1 MKLLFDL
8 FPVILFFASFKFAGA
23 NPQACADALNAFLPG
38 AFDVAQAP
46 ILTATTVAIVAS
58 LVQVLAVFLK
68 GKKPEPML
76 WISLG
81 VILVFGTLTI
91 ALHNE
96 MFIKW
101 KPTILY
107 WIFGAILLYGIATG
121 KNFMTML
128 LKKQLTLP
136 KECWDA
142 TQKIWCVFF
151 AFVGLVNL
159 AVAYL
164 CSTDT
169 WVNFKMFGLLGITFV
184 FTLGFGIWM
193 SKHLPEEKVSG
204 SNNHENA
211 YDCSSFRRFVRT

>member
-8 FPVILFFASFKFAGA
+8 FPVIFFFATFKFAGA
-23 NPQACADALNAFLPG
+23 NPQACADVLSAFLPG
-38 AFDVAQAP
+38 TVDVSQAA
-46 ILTATTVAIVAS
+46 ILTATIAAISAS
-58 LVQVLAVFLK
+58 LVQVLIVFLR

-81 VILVFGTLTI
+81 VILVFGSLTVF
-91 ALHNE
+91 LHNE

-107 WIFGAILLYGIATG
+107 WIFGSILLYGIVTG

-128 LKKQLTLP
+128 LKKQLALP

-151 AFVGLVNL
+151 TLVGLVNL

-169 WVNFKMFGLLGITFV
+169 WVNFKMLGLLGITFV

-193 SKHLPEEKVSG
+193 TKHLPEEKVSG
-204 SNNHENA
+204 SNHHEN
-211 YDCSSFRRFVRT
+211 V

>member
-107 WIFGAILLYGIATG
+107 WIFGAMLLYGIATG

-204 SNNHENA
+204 SNHHENA
-211 YDCSSFRRFVRT
+211 

>member
-8 FPVILFFASFKFAGA
+8 FPVILFYASFKFAGA

-204 SNNHENA
+204 SNHHENA
-211 YDCSSFRRFVRT
+211 

>member
-8 FPVILFFASFKFAGA
+8 FPVIFFFASFKFAGA
-23 NPQACADALNAFLPG
+23 NPQACADVLSAFLPG
-38 AFDVAQAP
+38 TVDVSQAA
-46 ILTATTVAIVAS
+46 ILTATIAAISAS
-58 LVQVLAVFLK
+58 LVQVLIVFLR

-81 VILVFGTLTI
+81 VILVFGGLTVF
-91 ALHNE
+91 LHNE

-107 WIFGAILLYGIATG
+107 WIFGSILLYGIVTG

-151 AFVGLVNL
+151 ALVGLVNL

-193 SKHLPEEKVSG
+193 TKHLPEEKVSG
-204 SNNHENA
+204 SNHHEN
-211 YDCSSFRRFVRT
+211 V

>member
-8 FPVILFFASFKFAGA
+8 FPVIFFFATFKFAGA
-23 NPQACADALNAFLPG
+23 NPQVCADVLSTFLPG
-38 AFDVAQAP
+38 TLDVSQAA
-46 ILTATTVAIVAS
+46 ILTATIAAISAS
-58 LVQVLAVFLK
+58 LVQVLIVFLR

-81 VILVFGTLTI
+81 VILVFGGLTVF
-91 ALHNE
+91 LHNE

-107 WIFGAILLYGIATG
+107 WIFGSILLYGIVTG

-128 LKKQLTLP
+128 LKKQLALP

-151 AFVGLVNL
+151 ALVGLVNL

-193 SKHLPEEKVSG
+193 TKHLPEEKVSG
-204 SNNHENA
+204 SNHHEN
-211 YDCSSFRRFVRT
+211 V

>member
-8 FPVILFFASFKFAGA
+8 FPVFFFFASFKFAGA
-23 NPQACADALNAFLPG
+23 NPQACADVLSAFLPG
-38 AFDVAQAP
+38 TVDVSQAA
-46 ILTATTVAIVAS
+46 ILTATIAAISAS
-58 LVQVLAVFLK
+58 LVQVLIVFLR

-81 VILVFGTLTI
+81 LILVFGGLTVF
-91 ALHNE
+91 LHNE

-107 WIFGAILLYGIATG
+107 WIFGSILLYGIVTG

-128 LKKQLTLP
+128 LKKQLALP

-193 SKHLPEEKVSG
+193 TKHLPEEKVSG
-204 SNNHENA
+204 SNHHEN
-211 YDCSSFRRFVRT
+211 V

>member
-107 WIFGAILLYGIATG
+107 WIFGAILLYGIVTG

-204 SNNHENA
+204 SNHHENA
-211 YDCSSFRRFVRT
+211 

>member
-1 MKLLFDL
+1 MKFLFDI
-8 FPVILFFASFKFAGA
+8 FPVILFFAAFKGAEYFPDGALSLASSFMG
-23 NPQACADALNAFLPG
+23 DG
-38 AFDVAQAP
+38 V
-46 ILTATTVAIVAS
+46 TATTAPVFIATVTAILATI
-58 LVQVLAVFLK
+58 LQVGWLKLK
-68 GKKPEPML
+68 GAKVEPML
-76 WISLG
+76 WISLA
-81 VILVFGTLTI
+81 VIVVFGGLTLW
-91 ALHNE
+91 LKNE

-107 WIFGAILLYGIATG
+107 WIFGSILLYGIVTG

-128 LKKQLTLP
+128 LKKQLALP

-151 AFVGLVNL
+151 ALAGLVNL

-193 SKHLPEEKVSG
+193 TKHLPEEKVSG
-204 SNNHENA
+204 SNHHEN
-211 YDCSSFRRFVRT
+211 V

>member
-1 MKLLFDL
+1 MD
-8 FPVILFFASFKFAGA
+8 VS
-23 NPQACADALNAFLPG
+23 QAA
-38 AFDVAQAP
+38 
-46 ILTATTVAIVAS
+46 ILTATIAAISAS
-58 LVQVLAVFLK
+58 LVQVLIVFLR

-81 VILVFGTLTI
+81 VILVFGGLTVF
-91 ALHNE
+91 LQNE

-107 WIFGAILLYGIATG
+107 WIFGSILLYGIVTG
-121 KNFMTML
+121 KNFMTMV
-128 LKKQLTLP
+128 LKKQLALP

-151 AFVGLVNL
+151 ALVGLVNL

-193 SKHLPEEKVSG
+193 TKHLPEEKVSG
-204 SNNHENA
+204 SNHHEN
-211 YDCSSFRRFVRT
+211 V

>member
-8 FPVILFFASFKFAGA
+8 FPVIFFFASFKFAGA
-23 NPQACADALNAFLPG
+23 NPQACADVLSAFLPG
-38 AFDVAQAP
+38 TVDVSQAA
-46 ILTATTVAIVAS
+46 ILTATIAAISAS
-58 LVQVLAVFLK
+58 LVQVLIVFLR

-81 VILVFGTLTI
+81 VILVFGGLTVF
-91 ALHNE
+91 LHNE

-107 WIFGAILLYGIATG
+107 WIFGSILLYGIVTG

-128 LKKQLTLP
+128 LKKQLALP

-151 AFVGLVNL
+151 ALVGLVNL

-193 SKHLPEEKVSG
+193 TKHLPEEKASG
-204 SNNHENA
+204 SNHHEN
-211 YDCSSFRRFVRT
+211 V

>member
-8 FPVILFFASFKFAGA
+8 FPVIFFFATFKFAGA
-23 NPQACADALNAFLPG
+23 NPQACADVLSTFLPG
-38 AFDVAQAP
+38 TLDVSQAA
-46 ILTATTVAIVAS
+46 ILTATIAAISAS
-58 LVQVLAVFLK
+58 LVQVLIVFLR
-68 GKKPEPML
+68 GKKTEPML

-81 VILVFGTLTI
+81 VILVFGGLTVF
-91 ALHNE
+91 LHNE

-107 WIFGAILLYGIATG
+107 WIFGSILLYGIVTG

-128 LKKQLTLP
+128 LKKQLALP

-151 AFVGLVNL
+151 ALVGLVNL

-193 SKHLPEEKVSG
+193 TKHLPEEKVSG
-204 SNNHENA
+204 SNHHEN
-211 YDCSSFRRFVRT
+211 V

>member
-8 FPVILFFASFKFAGA
+8 FPVIFFFASFKFAGA
-23 NPQACADALNAFLPG
+23 NPQACADVLSAFLPG
-38 AFDVAQAP
+38 TVDVSQAA
-46 ILTATTVAIVAS
+46 ILTATIAAISAS
-58 LVQVLAVFLK
+58 LVQVLIVFLR
-68 GKKPEPML
+68 GEKPEPML

-81 VILVFGTLTI
+81 VILVFGGLTVF
-91 ALHNE
+91 LHNE

-107 WIFGAILLYGIATG
+107 WIFGLILLYGIVTG

-128 LKKQLTLP
+128 LKKQLALP
-136 KECWDA
+136 EECWDA

-151 AFVGLVNL
+151 ALVGLVNL

-193 SKHLPEEKVSG
+193 TKHLPEEKVSG
-204 SNNHENA
+204 SNHHEN
-211 YDCSSFRRFVRT
+211 V

>member
-8 FPVILFFASFKFAGA
+8 FPVILFFASFKCAGA

-204 SNNHENA
+204 SNHHENA
-211 YDCSSFRRFVRT
+211 

>member
-8 FPVILFFASFKFAGA
+8 FPVVFFVASFKFAGA
-23 NPQACADALNAFLPG
+23 NPQACADVLSAFLQG
-38 AFDVAQAP
+38 TLDVSQAA
-46 ILTATTVAIVAS
+46 ILTATIAAISAS
-58 LVQVLAVFLK
+58 LVQVLIVFLR

-81 VILVFGTLTI
+81 VILVFGGLTVF
-91 ALHNE
+91 LHNE

-107 WIFGAILLYGIATG
+107 WIFGSILLYGIVTG

-128 LKKQLTLP
+128 LKKQLALP

-151 AFVGLVNL
+151 ALVGIVNL
-159 AVAYL
+159 AVA
-164 CSTDT
+164 
-169 WVNFKMFGLLGITFV
+169 
-184 FTLGFGIWM
+184 
-193 SKHLPEEKVSG
+193 
-204 SNNHENA
+204 
-211 YDCSSFRRFVRT
+211 

>member
-1 MKLLFDL
+1 MKVLFDL

-204 SNNHENA
+204 SNHHENA
-211 YDCSSFRRFVRT
+211 

>member
-8 FPVILFFASFKFAGA
+8 FPVIFFFALFKFAGA
-23 NPQACADALNAFLPG
+23 NPQACADVLSAFLPG
-38 AFDVAQAP
+38 TVDVSQAA
-46 ILTATTVAIVAS
+46 ILTATIAAISAS
-58 LVQVLAVFLK
+58 LVQVLIVFLR

-81 VILVFGTLTI
+81 VILVFGGLTVF
-91 ALHNE
+91 LHNE

-107 WIFGAILLYGIATG
+107 WIFGSILLYGIVTG

-128 LKKQLTLP
+128 LKKQLALP
-136 KECWDA
+136 EECWDA

-151 AFVGLVNL
+151 ALVGLVNL

-193 SKHLPEEKVSG
+193 TKHLPEEKVSG
-204 SNNHENA
+204 SNHHEN
-211 YDCSSFRRFVRT
+211 V

>member
-8 FPVILFFASFKFAGA
+8 FPVIFFFATFKFAGA
-23 NPQACADALNAFLPG
+23 NPQVCADVLSTFLPG
-38 AFDVAQAP
+38 TLDVSQAA
-46 ILTATTVAIVAS
+46 ILTATIAAISAS
-58 LVQVLAVFLK
+58 LVQVLIVFLR

-81 VILVFGTLTI
+81 VILVFGGLTVF
-91 ALHNE
+91 LHNE

-107 WIFGAILLYGIATG
+107 WIFGSILLYGIVTG
-121 KNFMTML
+121 KNFMTLL
-128 LKKQLTLP
+128 LKKQLALP
-136 KECWDA
+136 EECWDA

-151 AFVGLVNL
+151 ALVGLVNL

-193 SKHLPEEKVSG
+193 TKHLPEEKVSG
-204 SNNHENA
+204 SNHHEN
-211 YDCSSFRRFVRT
+211 V

>member
-136 KECWDA
+136 KECSDA

-169 WVNFKMFGLLGITFV
+169 WVTFKMFGLLGITFV

-204 SNNHENA
+204 SNHHENA
-211 YDCSSFRRFVRT
+211 

>member
-23 NPQACADALNAFLPG
+23 NPQACADTLNAFLPG

-76 WISLG
+76 WISLS

-128 LKKQLTLP
+128 LKKQLALP

-142 TQKIWCVFF
+142 TQNIWCVFF
-151 AFVGLVNL
+151 ALVGLVNL

-169 WVNFKMFGLLGITFV
+169 WVTFKMFGLLGITFV

-193 SKHLPEEKVSG
+193 SKHLPEEKEKVSG
-204 SNNHENA
+204 SNHHENA
-211 YDCSSFRRFVRT
+211 

>member
-142 TQKIWCVFF
+142 TQKSWCVFF

-193 SKHLPEEKVSG
+193 TKHLPEEKVSG
-204 SNNHENA
+204 SNHHEN
-211 YDCSSFRRFVRT
+211 V